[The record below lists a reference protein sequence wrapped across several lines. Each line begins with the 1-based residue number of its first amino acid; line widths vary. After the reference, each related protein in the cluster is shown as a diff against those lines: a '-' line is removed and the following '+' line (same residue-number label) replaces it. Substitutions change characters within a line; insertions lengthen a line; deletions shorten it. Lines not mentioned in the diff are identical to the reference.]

1 MEDFS
6 SRKYK
11 NLFLI
16 CTLNK
21 SITFALKFRTKEIRL
36 MNLFTYTYYS
46 YYYFYFGKKV
56 EWEFVCMK

>member
-1 MEDFS
+1 M
-6 SRKYK
+6 
-11 NLFLI
+11 I

-21 SITFALKFRTKEIRL
+21 VLLLPSNLEQKEIRL